1 MDQRDTL
8 QKLLTEIENTREQL
22 HTRIEED
29 SYDMIAK
36 DTILLSQ
43 RLDTL
48 LLEYIRRTKGT
59 MAYL

>member
-8 QKLLTEIENTREQL
+8 QELLTEIENTREQL
-22 HTRIEED
+22 HTRIAED

-48 LLEYIRRTKGT
+48 LLEYIQRTKSIT
-59 MAYL
+59 TYL